1 MSPRIATA
9 VFAAGIAV
17 LFYLDRDEE
26 PRSSLAL
33 WLPAAW
39 IFIGASRMVST
50 WLAADLPVGQLDQY
64 VEGSPS
70 DRLFLSIMLGGA
82 LIVLFARAE
91 KAGAILRANAPLL
104 LFFAYCAL
112 SILWSDYTF
121 VAFKRWTKA
130 LGNLTMV
137 LVILTDPQPATAFRR
152 VFTRTGFL
160 LIPLS
165 ILLIKYYPTLGRLF
179 SKWTY
184 TTTSIGVSTDK
195 NGLGALCLVF
205 GLVSVWRF
213 IDAFHDRDNPSRSRY
228 LFGHGAVL
236 AMASWLFVASQS
248 STALVCFILGST
260 LLLFTTRPGTERPAA
275 VNLVVATIVVV
286 PLLLGF
292 AFQEA
297 YTYAVEGLGRNVT
310 LTGRTALW
318 SDLFRV
324 DLNQWLGA
332 GFESFWLGERA
343 EYFWNKYDFHPNQAH
358 NGYIEM
364 YINLGWIGV
373 ALFAIVVAA
382 GYRNV
387 VNMYRRDPNAGSIRL
402 AFFIVALL
410 YSVTEA
416 AFKVTH
422 PVWIVFLL
430 AVAAV
435 PPLRHRRISPV
446 KVPYV

>member
-1 MSPRIATA
+1 M
-9 VFAAGIAV
+9 
-17 LFYLDRDEE
+17 
-26 PRSSLAL
+26 
-33 WLPAAW
+33 
-39 IFIGASRMVST
+39 
-50 WLAADLPVGQLDQY
+50 
-64 VEGSPS
+64 
-70 DRLFLSIMLGGA
+70 
-82 LIVLFARAE
+82 
-91 KAGAILRANAPLL
+91 
-104 LFFAYCAL
+104 
-112 SILWSDYTF
+112 
-121 VAFKRWTKA
+121 
-130 LGNLTMV
+130 
-137 LVILTDPQPATAFRR
+137 
-152 VFTRTGFL
+152 
-160 LIPLS
+160 
-165 ILLIKYYPTLGRLF
+165 LLIKYYPTLGRLYN
-179 SKWTY
+179 KCTY

-228 LFGHGAVL
+228 LFAHGTVL

-248 STALVCFILGST
+248 STALVCFVLGST
-260 LLLFTTRPGTERPAA
+260 LLLFTTRAGTERPAA
-275 VNLVVATIVVV
+275 VNLVVATIVVI

-324 DLNQWLGA
+324 GVNQWVGA
-332 GFESFWLGERA
+332 GFESFWLGDRA

-358 NGYIEM
+358 NGYLET
-364 YINLGWIGV
+364 YINLGWIGIT
-373 ALFAIVVAA
+373 LFAIVLAA

-387 VNMYRRDPNAGSIRL
+387 VNTYRRDPNAGSIRL
-402 AFFIVALL
+402 AFFIVALV
-410 YSVTEA
+410 YNVTEA

-435 PPLRHRRISPV
+435 PPLRHRRTSPA
-446 KVPYV
+446 KVPYVGPRAATISGAAPGLPASAL